1 LVDYPIQTPF
11 GTRYRKVNIEMDMN
25 TLNKI
30 AEITGSERARL
41 ATNTAELEAIIEY
54 IDKLEKTELKINDYY
69 IYQELFW
76 RYIIFAFMIILL
88 EFIFRIVIRKEIP

>member
-1 LVDYPIQTPF
+1 M
-11 GTRYRKVNIEMDMN
+11 E

-30 AEITGSERARL
+30 ARMTGTEKARL
-41 ATNTAELEAIIEY
+41 ATNTEELKAIIEY

-76 RYIIFAFMIILL
+76 RYLIFAFVIILL